1 MNSSET
7 QTKTKT
13 ETETVEIE
21 VNNKP
26 VVVPKK
32 TTGAEIKER
41 AGVAADFQVFR
52 IAGKTEH
59 PVADD
64 DEITVHAGQRFVA
77 SPTLDPSKEERRG

>member
-1 MNSSET
+1 VSTS
-7 QTKTKT
+7 KTK
-13 ETETVEIE
+13 TETVEIE

-32 TTGAEIKER
+32 TTGAEIKAK
-41 AGVAADFQVFR
+41 AGVAADFQLFR

-77 SPTLDPSKEERRG
+77 SPTLDPS

>member
-1 MNSSET
+1 MSTTSET
-7 QTKTKT
+7 Q
-13 ETETVEIE
+13 TETVEIE

-32 TTGAEIKER
+32 TTGAEIKEK
-41 AGVAADFQVFR
+41 AGVAADFQLFR

-64 DEITVHAGQRFVA
+64 DEITVHVGQRFVA
-77 SPTLDPSKEERRG
+77 SPTLDPS

>member
-1 MNSSET
+1 VSSSET
-7 QTKTKT
+7 K
-13 ETETVEIE
+13 TETVEIE

-32 TTGAEIKER
+32 TTGAEIKAK
-41 AGVAADFQVFR
+41 AGVATDFQLFR
-52 IAGKTEH
+52 IAGNTEH

-77 SPTLDPSKEERRG
+77 SPTLDPS